1 MNLMKKDVFLPE
13 AAACKVKKVRSENI
27 KFKI

>member
-1 MNLMKKDVFLPE
+1 MNLIKKDVFLPE
-13 AAACKVKKVRSENI
+13 AAACTVKNVHSENI